1 MSLNSDV
8 GKDAE
13 DKIREWLDRP
23 EFGFCFD
30 RIPDQMTGQFGS
42 KNICD
47 FILFKSPEFYY
58 IESKAT
64 WEDSFK
70 FSMLTKTQYNGLVDN
85 DKIDHVHG
93 IVTVLFASYKRAF
106 WIPIQSIKTLNDS
119 GKKSINIT
127 KISKWNFDY
136 IEIITIPNN
145 RKKLLD
151 YSEENYGVIFK

>member
-70 FSMLTKTQYNGLVDN
+70 FSMLTKTQYNGLVDK

-106 WIPIQSIKTLNDS
+106 WIPIESIKTLSDS

-136 IEIITIPNN
+136 TEIITIPNN